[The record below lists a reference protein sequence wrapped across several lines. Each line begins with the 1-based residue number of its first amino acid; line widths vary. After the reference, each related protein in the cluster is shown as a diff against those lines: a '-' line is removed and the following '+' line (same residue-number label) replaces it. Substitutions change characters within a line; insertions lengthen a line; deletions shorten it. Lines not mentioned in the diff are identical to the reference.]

1 MKKEFII
8 TRGESQFVLYAG
20 LLDEAHRQG
29 LKSITTHLLQIPNE
43 SNGMVAICRAVVE
56 TEKGIFSGIGDAS
69 PQNVNRQMVHHII
82 RMAECVP
89 LRAQILT
96 RTGWKRYDELVL
108 GEDVLAYD
116 VEQDL
121 CVWTPLEDIRV
132 YLEPYETV
140 RLSARSF
147 NVVCTPDHSWAVQR
161 NGSWAH
167 ANLRVLRKTCEFTTS
182 DSIIVAAPAEG
193 GDHPLLPEE
202 AALLGWLA
210 TDGTLREQIVRAG
223 EHVYGPYVRASIVQA
238 KPQYLSELRE
248 LVTATRGMVAV
259 IEPRQ
264 HDFGTYVSDCL
275 PSCYFNLNAGFTRQ
289 LLQKAGIQSWSD
301 LPRLVTRLTPAARA
315 AMLDAMLKGDG
326 TLHRGNS
333 WVFGQKQKP
342 GVLEAFEIL
351 ATLEG
356 YALGKPRLSSV
367 GDVPVLQVRRSRLI
381 NVNSLTVCPDEPQPV
396 WCPATRYGTWVMRLD
411 GYITITGNTRAKAR
425 ALRDAVNVGV
435 AALEEL
441 GDLEEEVVPAS
452 RARLNGG
459 NGNGHPTNGSARE
472 ERAGAPATSQVEPEP
487 AQAREARELRE
498 TRPAHVAPQNAD
510 APATPRQIETIE
522 RLAKATG
529 RTVSTEN
536 LTRRKASELIASLTE
551 GRFGP
556 ARQERGS

>member
-56 TEKGIFSGIGDAS
+56 TEKGTFSGIGDAS
-69 PQNVNRQMVHHII
+69 PQNVNRAMVHHII

-96 RTGWKRYDELVL
+96 RDGWKRYDELVI
-108 GEDVLAYD
+108 GEEVLAYD
-116 VEQDL
+116 VEQDR
-121 CVWTPLEDIRV
+121 CVWAPLQDIRV

-140 RLSARSF
+140 RLSSRSF
-147 NVVCTPDHSWAVQR
+147 DVVCTPDHSWAVHR
-161 NGSWAH
+161 NGRRAH
-167 ANLRVLRKTCEFTTS
+167 ANPRLLRKACEFTTS
-182 DSIIVAAPAEG
+182 DSIIVAARAEG
-193 GDHPLLPEE
+193 GDHPLQPAE

-210 TDGTLREQIVRAG
+210 TDGTVREQFVRDG
-223 EHVYGPYVRASIVQA
+223 DRVYGPYVRASIVQSR
-238 KPQYLSELRE
+238 PQYLGELQR
-248 LVTATRGMVAV
+248 LVTAAGGSVAV
-259 IEPRQ
+259 LEPRQ
-264 HDFGTYVSDCL
+264 RDFGTYVSECL
-275 PSCYFNLNAGFTRQ
+275 PAQYFSLNAGFTRE
-289 LLQKAGIQSWSD
+289 LLKKAGIRDWND
-301 LPRLVTRLTPAARA
+301 LPRLVSRLTQEARA

-326 TLHRGNS
+326 ALRRGHS

-342 GVLEAFEIL
+342 GVREAFEIL

-356 YALGKPRLSSV
+356 YALGRPRLSSI
-367 GDVPVLQVRRSRLI
+367 GDVPLRQVRRNRLV
-381 NVNSLTVCPDEPQPV
+381 NVNDLSVTPDEPQPV
-396 WCPATRYGTWVMRLD
+396 WCPTTPYGTWVMKLD

-441 GDLEEEVVPAS
+441 GDLEEEVTVPS
-452 RARLNGG
+452 GRARLNGG
-459 NGNGHPTNGSARE
+459 NGNGHANSSARD
-472 ERAGAPATSQVEPEP
+472 ERGAAPASPQAEPEP
-487 AQAREARELRE
+487 AQPREGREVRE
-498 TRPAHVAPQNAD
+498 SRPAQVAPQNAD

-522 RLAKATG
+522 RLARATG

-556 ARQERGS
+556 GRQERSS